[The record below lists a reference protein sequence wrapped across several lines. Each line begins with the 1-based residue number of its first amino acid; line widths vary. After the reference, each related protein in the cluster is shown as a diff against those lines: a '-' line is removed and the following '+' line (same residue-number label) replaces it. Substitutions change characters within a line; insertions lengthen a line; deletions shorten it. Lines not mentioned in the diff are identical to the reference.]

1 MLVRSFVRSLDVVAR
16 VTGNSVRTVPR
27 ARTFLSLSRVSETET
42 HKADHLAR
50 SALSKLGEETC
61 VTEVPGVGP
70 KTLEKLRALG
80 VETVKELRD
89 RVLNELNADDSSDDV
104 PRILKLKLGVR
115 YVLCC
120 RL

>member
-1 MLVRSFVRSLDVVAR
+1 MLVRSLGRSLGALAR
-16 VTGNSVRTVPR
+16 NSVSSVSL
-27 ARTFLSLSRVSETET
+27 ARPFLSFTSVSETAT
-42 HKADHLAR
+42 QKAVHLAR
-50 SALSKLGEETC
+50 SALSKLGEKEEETC
-61 VTEVPGVGP
+61 LTEVPGVGP